1 MPFKSEKQRKWMHA
15 NDPEMAKKWEKEK
28 KMKKETKVRSL
39 IKKMVREIMKE
50 GAGGMGP
57 AKNVKQS
64 TVSLRHK
71 TSEKEMRVANS
82 KSVLKK
88 YAKLGYLPYNP
99 KDKYKYGSLKWKA
112 PKMKGG
118 VVAEGNITEK
128 KESAIDVAKRIVKD
142 KQYEQGVDMQTAN
155 LIMKIYQAYDKH
167 PALQKKFEKMPLK
180 KMVQNV
186 WRFVK

>member
-1 MPFKSEKQRKWMHA
+1 MHA
-15 NDPEMAKKWEKEK
+15 KEPDMAKKWEKEK
-28 KMKKETKVRSL
+28 NV
-39 IKKMVREIMKE
+39 KE

-57 AKNVKQS
+57 AKKGKQS
-64 TVSLRHK
+64 TADVRHK
-71 TSEKEMRVANS
+71 TSEKELSVVNS

-155 LIMKIYQAYDKH
+155 LILQLYNAYKKY
-167 PALQKKFEKMPLK
+167 PNLQKKLEKMPLK
-180 KMVQNV
+180 KLVQNI
-186 WRFVK
+186 WKFVK